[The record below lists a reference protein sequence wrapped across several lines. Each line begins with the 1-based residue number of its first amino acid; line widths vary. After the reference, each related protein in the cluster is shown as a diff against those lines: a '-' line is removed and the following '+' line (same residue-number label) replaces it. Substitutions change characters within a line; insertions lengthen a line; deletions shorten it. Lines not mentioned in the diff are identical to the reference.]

1 MTLSCR
7 ASLDLELGYLIP
19 WTCLVPNGFYFVIL
33 FRFLSVTMALCGAA
47 ALIHIYNK
55 AFRCYYTPSMS
66 TYAHQLHRTMWEIP
80 TRVGPAQVSTP
91 L

>member
-19 WTCLVPNGFYFVIL
+19 WTCLVPNVFYFVIL
-33 FRFLSVTMALCGAA
+33 FRFLSVSMALCGAA
-47 ALIHIYNK
+47 VLIRIYNE
-55 AFRCYYTPSMS
+55 AFRCYYTPC
-66 TYAHQLHRTMWEIP
+66 AHMHINSAVQCGRSPHEWGQP
-80 TRVGPAQVSTP
+80 GSTP